1 MKHIALF
8 VRLVATKI
16 WLLQKRLFRVLW
28 LGWYVAI
35 KLFRKIGKGFRR
47 FVELR
52 NQGLSFRK
60 IILLAP
66 ASTKKLFSL
75 ARNEFNRLKKQAK
88 GHRLR
93 DKKGARNR
101 VELVNRTYAFEHLK
115 SEFNEAI
122 ATGDTGLAS
131 SLLVKT
137 EAQYPQADLNPQ
149 SVAIARE
156 RLVEGNVLNDHLRE
170 LMQNSISGLHP
181 NWDEIVKRN
190 IRSAKLK
197 RIVKK
202 NPRRKQRNLLMV
214 SHKHNSFMFLLPIIE
229 RLEMESNI
237 SLRTLDI
244 SVLHNPPV
252 ERENS
257 EIPSYADELID
268 WADVIFVEWAHDVSS
283 WFIDLVPSKK
293 KIILRLH
300 SYELLRP
307 WPLLFNWGKIDH
319 LICVSDHNLNRLQEV
334 VQPEKFNCQTRVL
347 PNVFEFSDYKKP
359 KKQGVERTL
368 GLVGYGSQNKRADLA
383 LDLLEHLLQ
392 FDNRWKLKLI
402 GSPPTVSI
410 EEDYFQKFFDRAAPH
425 LERETMLID
434 PWSPDLPSWFQSV
447 GIILSCS
454 DREGT
459 HESCREGIASGCVAA
474 IRRWPWAMD
483 YGGNDSLFPDS
494 FIWDTTAEAAEY
506 LQDLVSR
513 LALPDQGRNEQ
524 EKFFQ
529 RESPEKLMAELVEM
543 ITS

>member
-131 SLLVKT
+131 SLLVKI

-268 WADVIFVEWAHDVSS
+268 WADVIFVEWAHDISS

-319 LICVSDHNLNRLQEV
+319 LIL
-334 VQPEKFNCQTRVL
+334 CQR
-347 PNVFEFSDYKKP
+347 Y
-359 KKQGVERTL
+359 
-368 GLVGYGSQNKRADLA
+368 
-383 LDLLEHLLQ
+383 
-392 FDNRWKLKLI
+392 
-402 GSPPTVSI
+402 
-410 EEDYFQKFFDRAAPH
+410 
-425 LERETMLID
+425 
-434 PWSPDLPSWFQSV
+434 
-447 GIILSCS
+447 
-454 DREGT
+454 
-459 HESCREGIASGCVAA
+459 
-474 IRRWPWAMD
+474 
-483 YGGNDSLFPDS
+483 S
-494 FIWDTTAEAAEY
+494 FC
-506 LQDLVSR
+506 
-513 LALPDQGRNEQ
+513 
-524 EKFFQ
+524 
-529 RESPEKLMAELVEM
+529 
-543 ITS
+543 